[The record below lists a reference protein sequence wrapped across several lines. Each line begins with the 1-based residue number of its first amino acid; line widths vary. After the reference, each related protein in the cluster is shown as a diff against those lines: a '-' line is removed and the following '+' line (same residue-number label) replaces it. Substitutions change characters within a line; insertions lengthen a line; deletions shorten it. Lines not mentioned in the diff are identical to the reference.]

1 LGGRINSAFGGGF
14 GFDLPC
20 HLRFE
25 LTSLVGSSNSCGC
38 SSGNGSASGGEPWKL
53 DSDLAFWTEST
64 VVISALDKGC
74 AAPESGSVL
83 CWKLASTLALWLGK
97 MVLVPELALSG
108 TLDI

>member
-1 LGGRINSAFGGGF
+1 M
-14 GFDLPC
+14 
-20 HLRFE
+20 
-25 LTSLVGSSNSCGC
+25 
-38 SSGNGSASGGEPWKL
+38 
-53 DSDLAFWTEST
+53 

-74 AAPESGSVL
+74 AAPESGSIL